1 LLFSAD
7 RASKVEISVAKE
19 DGGNRTVVAYQE
31 GAIGD
36 FKSFTFATVQAR
48 YVRIT
53 LRDKQEDFHL
63 CEVEV
68 YGQSK
73 ASYLFIMINSDRVSE
88 IISFYYL
95 SF

>member
-7 RASKVEISVAKE
+7 RASNVEISVAKE
-19 DGGNRTVVAYQE
+19 DGKRTVVAYQE

-53 LRDKQEDFHL
+53 LRDKQKYFHL

-73 ASYLFIMINSDRVSE
+73 ASYLFTMISSDRVSE
-88 IISFYYL
+88 LISFYYL